1 MYYASIGMLS
11 ITVLIIVNYEALM
24 NAHLE
29 KSQVAKRRYRHF
41 LFGVIVYLLSDIFW
55 GILYGQRL
63 ITLAY
68 ADTVI
73 YFLSMVISVFL
84 WTRFVVAYLKNK
96 KAYGKFLIYAGWI
109 ITIYEVVVLIINFF
123 VPIVFG
129 FSEDREYVPGRARY
143 VTLFIQMFLFFMTSV
158 YSFIVS
164 VKAEDEDK
172 RHHKTIGFSGI
183 AMTIFIALQSL
194 YPLMPFYAVGCL
206 LATCMIHTFVYK
218 DETVSYSREIG
229 TTKQLAYRDALTG
242 VKNKLAYLEKLRD
255 LEIRVE
261 EGTIKEYAVAVFDL
275 NDLKKVNDTLGH
287 DAGDQY
293 IKDACKFICLRFKYS
308 PVFRIGGDEFVVIM
322 EELDYRDRDEI
333 MRGFDADV
341 DKNQKDGLVVV
352 ASGFS
357 IYDPESDDSYND
369 VFMRADR
376 KMYERKGYLKG
387 RVLSENAGET
397 VKE

>member
-11 ITVLIIVNYEALM
+11 IIVLIIVNYEALM
-24 NAHLE
+24 NSHLE
-29 KSQVAKRRYRHF
+29 KSQVAKRRYRQF

-63 ITLAY
+63 ILLAY

-73 YFLSMVISVFL
+73 YFLSMVVSVFL

-109 ITIYEVVVLIINFF
+109 ITIYEVIVLSINFF
-123 VPIVFG
+123 TPIVFG
-129 FSEDREYVPGRARY
+129 FNDDKEYVPGRSRY
-143 VTLFIQMFLFFMTSV
+143 VTLFIQMFLFFLTSL
-158 YSFIVS
+158 YSFIVATKS
-164 VKAEDEDK
+164 EDEDK

-218 DETVSYSREIG
+218 DETVTYAREIG

-242 VKNKLAYLEKLRD
+242 VKNKMAYLEKLKD
-255 LEIRVE
+255 LEIHVE
-261 EGTIKEYAVAVFDL
+261 DGTIMEYAVAVFDV

-287 DAGDQY
+287 EEGDRY
-293 IKDACKFICLRFKYS
+293 LKEACKFICLRFKYS
-308 PVFRIGGDEFVVIM
+308 PVFRIGGDEFAVIL
-322 EELDYRDRDEI
+322 EELDYGDRDEI
-333 MRGFDADV
+333 MRGFDEDV
-341 DKNQKDGLVVV
+341 DKNQRDGLVVV
-352 ASGFS
+352 AGGISV
-357 IYDPESDDSYND
+357 YDPESDESYND

-376 KMYERKGYLKG
+376 KMYERKEFLKG
-387 RVLSENAGET
+387 RAKSENAGET
-397 VKE
+397 I

>member
-11 ITVLIIVNYEALM
+11 IIVLIIVNYEALM
-24 NAHLE
+24 NSHLE
-29 KSQVAKRRYRHF
+29 KSQVAKRRYRQF

-63 ITLAY
+63 ILLAY

-73 YFLSMVISVFL
+73 YFLSMVVSVFL

-109 ITIYEVVVLIINFF
+109 ITIYEVIVLSINFF
-123 VPIVFG
+123 TPIVFG
-129 FSEDREYVPGRARY
+129 FNDDKEYVPGRSRY
-143 VTLFIQMFLFFMTSV
+143 VTLFIQMFLFFLTSL
-158 YSFIVS
+158 YSFIVATKS
-164 VKAEDEDK
+164 EDEDK

-218 DETVSYSREIG
+218 DETVTYAREIG

-242 VKNKLAYLEKLRD
+242 VKNKMAYLEKLKD
-255 LEIRVE
+255 LEIHVE
-261 EGTIKEYAVAVFDL
+261 DGTIMEYAVAVFDV

-287 DAGDQY
+287 EEGDRY
-293 IKDACKFICLRFKYS
+293 LKEACKFICLRFKYS
-308 PVFRIGGDEFVVIM
+308 PVFRIGGDEFAVIL

-333 MRGFDADV
+333 MRGFDEDV
-341 DKNQKDGLVVV
+341 DKNQRDGLVVV
-352 ASGFS
+352 AGGISVF
-357 IYDPESDDSYND
+357 DPESDESYND

-376 KMYERKGYLKG
+376 KMYERKEFLKG
-387 RVLSENAGET
+387 RAKSENAGET
-397 VKE
+397 I

>member
-11 ITVLIIVNYEALM
+11 IIVLIIVNYEALM
-24 NAHLE
+24 NSHLE
-29 KSQVAKRRYRHF
+29 KSQVAKRRYRQF

-63 ITLAY
+63 ILLAY

-73 YFLSMVISVFL
+73 YFLSMVVSVFL

-109 ITIYEVVVLIINFF
+109 ITIYEVIVLSINFF
-123 VPIVFG
+123 TPIVFG
-129 FSEDREYVPGRARY
+129 FNDDKEYVPGRSRY
-143 VTLFIQMFLFFMTSV
+143 VTLFIQMFLFFLTSL
-158 YSFIVS
+158 YSFIVATKS
-164 VKAEDEDK
+164 EDEDK

-218 DETVSYSREIG
+218 DETVTYAREIG

-242 VKNKLAYLEKLRD
+242 VKNKMAYLEKLKD
-255 LEIRVE
+255 LEIHVE
-261 EGTIKEYAVAVFDL
+261 DGTIMEYAVVVFDV

-287 DAGDQY
+287 EEGDRY
-293 IKDACKFICLRFKYS
+293 LKEACKFICLRFKYS
-308 PVFRIGGDEFVVIM
+308 PVFRIGGDEFAVIL

-333 MRGFDADV
+333 MRGFDEDV
-341 DKNQKDGLVVV
+341 DKNQRDGLVVV
-352 ASGFS
+352 AGGISV
-357 IYDPESDDSYND
+357 YDPESDESYND

-376 KMYERKGYLKG
+376 KMYERKEFLKG
-387 RVLSENAGET
+387 RAKSENAGET
-397 VKE
+397 I

>member
-11 ITVLIIVNYEALM
+11 IIVLIIVNYEALM
-24 NAHLE
+24 NSHLE
-29 KSQVAKRRYRHF
+29 KSQVAKRRYRQF

-63 ITLAY
+63 ILLAY

-73 YFLSMVISVFL
+73 YFLSMVVSVFL

-109 ITIYEVVVLIINFF
+109 ITIYEVIVLSINFF
-123 VPIVFG
+123 TPIVFG
-129 FSEDREYVPGRARY
+129 FNDDKEYVPGRSRY
-143 VTLFIQMFLFFMTSV
+143 VTLFIQMFLFFLTSL
-158 YSFIVS
+158 YSFIVATKS
-164 VKAEDEDK
+164 EDEDK

-218 DETVSYSREIG
+218 DETVTYAREIG

-242 VKNKLAYLEKLRD
+242 VKNRMAYLEKLKD
-255 LEIRVE
+255 LEIHVE
-261 EGTIKEYAVAVFDL
+261 DGTIMEYAVAVFDV

-287 DAGDQY
+287 EEGDRY
-293 IKDACKFICLRFKYS
+293 LKEACKFICLRFKYS
-308 PVFRIGGDEFVVIM
+308 PVFRIGGDEFAVIL

-333 MRGFDADV
+333 MRGFDEDV
-341 DKNQKDGLVVV
+341 DKNQRDGLVVV
-352 ASGFS
+352 AGGISVF
-357 IYDPESDDSYND
+357 DPESDESYND

-376 KMYERKGYLKG
+376 KMYERKEFLKG
-387 RVLSENAGET
+387 RAKSENAGET
-397 VKE
+397 I

>member
-11 ITVLIIVNYEALM
+11 IIVLIIVNYEALM
-24 NAHLE
+24 NSHLE
-29 KSQVAKRRYRHF
+29 KSQVAKRRYRQF

-63 ITLAY
+63 ILLAY

-73 YFLSMVISVFL
+73 YFLSMVVSVFL

-109 ITIYEVVVLIINFF
+109 ITIYEVIVLSINFF
-123 VPIVFG
+123 TPIVFG
-129 FSEDREYVPGRARY
+129 FNDDKEYVPGRSRY
-143 VTLFIQMFLFFMTSV
+143 VTLFIQMFLFFLTSL
-158 YSFIVS
+158 YSFIVATKS
-164 VKAEDEDK
+164 EDEDK

-218 DETVSYSREIG
+218 DETVTYAREIG

-242 VKNKLAYLEKLRD
+242 VKNKMAYLEKLKD
-255 LEIRVE
+255 LEIHVE
-261 EGTIKEYAVAVFDL
+261 EGTIKEYAVAVFDV

-287 DAGDQY
+287 EEGDRY
-293 IKDACKFICLRFKYS
+293 LKEACKFICLRFKYS
-308 PVFRIGGDEFVVIM
+308 PVFRIGGDEFAVIL

-333 MRGFDADV
+333 MRGFDEDV
-341 DKNQKDGLVVV
+341 DKNQRDGLVVV
-352 ASGFS
+352 AGGISV
-357 IYDPESDDSYND
+357 YDPESDESYND

-376 KMYERKGYLKG
+376 KMYERKEFLKG
-387 RVLSENAGET
+387 RAKSENAGET
-397 VKE
+397 I

>member
-11 ITVLIIVNYEALM
+11 IIVLVIVNYEALM
-24 NAHLE
+24 NSHLE
-29 KSQVAKRRYRHF
+29 KSQVAKRRYRQF

-63 ITLAY
+63 ILLAY

-73 YFLSMVISVFL
+73 YFLSMVVSVFL

-109 ITIYEVVVLIINFF
+109 ITIYEVIVLTINFF
-123 VPIVFG
+123 TPIVFG
-129 FSEDREYVPGRARY
+129 FNDDKEYVPGRSRY
-143 VTLFIQMFLFFMTSV
+143 VTLFIQMFLFFLTSL
-158 YSFIVS
+158 YSFIVATKS
-164 VKAEDEDK
+164 EDEDK

-218 DETVSYSREIG
+218 DETVTYSREIG

-242 VKNKLAYLEKLRD
+242 VKNKLAYLEKLKD
-255 LEIRVE
+255 LEIHVE
-261 EGTIKEYAVAVFDL
+261 DGTIKEYAVAVFDV
-275 NDLKKVNDTLGH
+275 NDLKRVNDTLGH
-287 DAGDQY
+287 EEGDRY
-293 IKDACKFICLRFKYS
+293 LKDACKFICLRFKYS
-308 PVFRIGGDEFVVIM
+308 PVFRIGGDEFAVIL

-333 MRGFDADV
+333 MQGFDEDV
-341 DKNQKDGLVVV
+341 DKNQRDGLVVV
-352 ASGFS
+352 AGGIA
-357 IYDPESDDSYND
+357 IYDPGSDECYND

-376 KMYERKGYLKG
+376 KMYERKEFLKG
-387 RVLSENAGET
+387 RAKSENVGET
-397 VKE
+397 V

>member
-11 ITVLIIVNYEALM
+11 IIVLIIVNYEALM
-24 NAHLE
+24 NSHLE
-29 KSQVAKRRYRHF
+29 KSQVAKRRYRQF

-63 ITLAY
+63 ILLAY

-73 YFLSMVISVFL
+73 YFLSMVVSVFL

-109 ITIYEVVVLIINFF
+109 ITIYEVIVLSINFF
-123 VPIVFG
+123 TPIVFG
-129 FSEDREYVPGRARY
+129 FNDDKEYVPGRSRY
-143 VTLFIQMFLFFMTSV
+143 VTLFIQMFLFFLTSL
-158 YSFIVS
+158 YSFIVATKS
-164 VKAEDEDK
+164 EDEDK

-218 DETVSYSREIG
+218 DETVTYAREIG

-242 VKNKLAYLEKLRD
+242 VKNKMAYLEKLKD
-255 LEIRVE
+255 LEIHVE
-261 EGTIKEYAVAVFDL
+261 DGTIMEYAVAVFDV

-287 DAGDQY
+287 EEGDRY
-293 IKDACKFICLRFKYS
+293 LKEACKFICLRFKYS
-308 PVFRIGGDEFVVIM
+308 PVFRIGGDEFAVIL

-333 MRGFDADV
+333 MRGFDEDV
-341 DKNQKDGLVVV
+341 DKNQRDGLVVV
-352 ASGFS
+352 AGGISV
-357 IYDPESDDSYND
+357 YDPESDESYND

-376 KMYERKGYLKG
+376 KMYERKEFLKG
-387 RVLSENAGET
+387 RAKSENAGET
-397 VKE
+397 I